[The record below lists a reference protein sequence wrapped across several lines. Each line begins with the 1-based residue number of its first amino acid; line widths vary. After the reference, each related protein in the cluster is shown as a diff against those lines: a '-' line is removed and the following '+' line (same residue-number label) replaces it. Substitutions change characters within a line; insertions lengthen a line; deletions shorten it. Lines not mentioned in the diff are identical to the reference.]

1 MEDSS
6 SFLESQALLQ
16 GPGSAGLGASQGQ
29 GREGLAVFAVT
40 RAHLGAQPPGTAPTL
55 WGGALRAGACCAA
68 ENSLVSQSSR
78 FVLPACLPHIPAG
91 RGEIK
96 QQQKKVLLPKPWSSP
111 GPALPGC
118 NRHFPFLP

>member
-55 WGGALRAGACCAA
+55 WGGGAQGRCLLCC
-68 ENSLVSQSSR
+68 
-78 FVLPACLPHIPAG
+78 
-91 RGEIK
+91 GE
-96 QQQKKVLLPKPWSSP
+96 
-111 GPALPGC
+111 LPG
-118 NRHFPFLP
+118 LPEKQVCSASLPPTHPSRKGRNKTTTKKGSSS